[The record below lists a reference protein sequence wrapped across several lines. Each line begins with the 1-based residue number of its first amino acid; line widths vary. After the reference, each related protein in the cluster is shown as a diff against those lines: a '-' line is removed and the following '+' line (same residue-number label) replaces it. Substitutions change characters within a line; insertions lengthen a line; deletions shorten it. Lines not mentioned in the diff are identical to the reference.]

1 MKNAIH
7 FLHDPLKLSVQEQL
21 EFKLIESSPNYSRL
35 IPTPYTDNDAILALE
50 NTKSKNS
57 KTQDKARIFLDFIE
71 GNVFNVL
78 TGYYRHFLLSKNKA
92 ESIIKDPS
100 ASEND
105 ILPYLNSGMSI
116 LGNGI
121 LFETADNYFVVELRS
136 KNIEQAKGR
145 YHIIAG
151 GVILPDSLED
161 ITVDEL
167 NRLPFKSAKH
177 KIQTETGVKTQ
188 DIGPVGYLGTIRDI
202 PDAMN
207 PSMIFYSQCYLSRKQ
222 IMEDFKSSQDKYESE
237 KLLFLPNHKSAIES
251 ILKDKFCNGIDP
263 SKNSSLLGTSIGALL
278 LYGKID
284 FGDKWFENAVSSLKD
299 RYDIK
304 I

>member
-1 MKNAIH
+1 MN
-7 FLHDPLKLSVQEQL
+7 
-21 EFKLIESSPNYSRL
+21 LIKSDSEYSRI
-35 IPTPYTDNDAILALE
+35 IPKPYTDNDAILALE
-50 NTKSKNS
+50 NAKAKNPN
-57 KTQDKARIFLDFIE
+57 TQDKARTFLDSID
-71 GNVFNVL
+71 GNIFNVQI
-78 TGYYRHFLLSKNKA
+78 GYYRHFLLSKNKL
-92 ESIIKDPS
+92 EPIMQDPS

-105 ILPYLNSGMSI
+105 ILPCLNSGMSI

-161 ITVDEL
+161 MTADEL

-188 DIGPVGYLGTIRDI
+188 DIGPVGYLVTIRDI

-237 KLLFLPNHKSAIES
+237 RLLFLPNHKSAIES

-278 LYGKID
+278 LYGRID
-284 FGDKWFENAVSSLKD
+284 FGKKWFESALSILKD
-299 RYDIK
+299 NYNIK